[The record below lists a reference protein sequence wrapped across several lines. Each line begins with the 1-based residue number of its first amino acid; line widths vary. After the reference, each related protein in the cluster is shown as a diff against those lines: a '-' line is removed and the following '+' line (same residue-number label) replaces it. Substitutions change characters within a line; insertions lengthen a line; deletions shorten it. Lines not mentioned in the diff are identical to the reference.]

1 MQIKCLHI
9 KKIGKNQETPLFIWA
24 SSGPLDT
31 STTFS
36 KTSAMLLKYQCHSD
50 GNRFVRVAATP
61 DGVQGSVDNQRPAAF
76 PGQLR
81 EHLQKK
87 KKRVLILY
95 FMLLLSK
102 QQQYKIYKTNH
113 I

>member
-1 MQIKCLHI
+1 
-9 KKIGKNQETPLFIWA
+9 
-24 SSGPLDT
+24 
-31 STTFS
+31 
-36 KTSAMLLKYQCHSD
+36 MLLKYQCHSD

-87 KKRVLILY
+87 KKKCINTLFHAVAIQATAVQNIQDKPH
-95 FMLLLSK
+95 M
-102 QQQYKIYKTNH
+102 IAM
-113 I
+113 